1 MLLLGDKID
10 FANALNYCDHRG
22 VLAGLEKGADVN
34 TKGTLNVMDL
44 FMVKNCTAGIE
55 MVLNNPKWNPNY
67 LGHDGLSLIER
78 ALIKGKESFALR
90 VMKHPNFDPKAR
102 LGGGRTL
109 AMAAVMFSAPRV
121 FKATKDMTLPTEI
134 DSMGKTLAQYLAE
147 FGHPRTGKIK
157 AIQRKNEAYRQR
169 MMVKGDYTRV

>member
-1 MLLLGDKID
+1 MLLLGDRIN
-10 FANALNYCDHRG
+10 FTNSLNICDHRG
-22 VLAGLEKGADVN
+22 VLVGLEKGADVN
-34 TKGTLNVMDL
+34 TRGALNVMDL

-67 LGHDGLSLIER
+67 VGHDGLSLIER

-90 VMKHPNFDPKAR
+90 VMQHPNFDPKAR

-109 AMAAVMFSAPRV
+109 AMVAVMFSAPRI
-121 FKATKDMTLPTEI
+121 FKATKDMTLPTEV
-134 DSMGKTLAQYLAE
+134 DKMGQTLAQYLE
-147 FGHPRTGKIK
+147 KFGHPKAGKIK

-169 MMVKGDYTRV
+169 MMVNQVNTRV